1 VGSLTAHRYRMAI
14 GFGVVITALAAL
26 GVLQAAEIGDI
37 RQQIQI
43 TTVLGIA
50 VWVVASLFLKR

>member
-1 VGSLTAHRYRMAI
+1 MAI